1 VKSKFRHNN
10 AKFNRQVQTEKKY
23 FSNTQPNKAKIRT
36 QVLNIN
42 LDKKNDHL
50 YSEKGNVQK
59 I

>member
-42 LDKKNDHL
+42 LDKK
-50 YSEKGNVQK
+50 K
-59 I
+59 